1 MASILVSYT
10 DGVLNIDRAD
20 AGRKGEKDREGERER
35 EREAERHYFLFP
47 LGSTWLLSGI
57 QFCWVGTSVK
67 RQQLH
72 DGRDSES
79 YMHSCAKQLMQV
91 QWELFH
97 LFKGVYTHIRQT
109 MWDL

>member
-47 LGSTWLLSGI
+47 LGST
-57 QFCWVGTSVK
+57 
-67 RQQLH
+67 
-72 DGRDSES
+72 
-79 YMHSCAKQLMQV
+79 
-91 QWELFH
+91 
-97 LFKGVYTHIRQT
+97 
-109 MWDL
+109 